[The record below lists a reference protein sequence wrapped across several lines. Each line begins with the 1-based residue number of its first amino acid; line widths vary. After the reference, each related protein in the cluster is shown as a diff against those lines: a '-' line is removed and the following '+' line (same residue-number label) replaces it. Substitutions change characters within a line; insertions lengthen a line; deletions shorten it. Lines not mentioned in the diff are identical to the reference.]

1 MAPPSAA
8 RVAWD
13 VEQLS
18 TVPAELGG
26 HEVQGAR
33 VELIIRPAPDL
44 VINEDVRF
52 EVRLDAGNYPARP
65 PAVRPLTEH
74 VKAVDGVDAAGSVN
88 CPSSTR
94 EPNRMGGR
102 EATRWPW
109 SSTRCGTCRKAEAD
123 WAPPPPHAQGSSN
136 PWRSAA
142 VEANLCSA

>member
-26 HEVQGAR
+26 HDVQGAR

-52 EVRLDAGNYPARP
+52 EVA
-65 PAVRPLTEH
+65 
-74 VKAVDGVDAAGSVN
+74 
-88 CPSSTR
+88 STR
-94 EPNRMGGR
+94 ATTPRGR
-102 EATRWPW
+102 RP
-109 SSTRCGTCRKAEAD
+109 
-123 WAPPPPHAQGSSN
+123 
-136 PWRSAA
+136 SAA
-142 VEANLCSA
+142 